1 MESEEKDRDKYLAG
15 SKAIRLRIK
24 RRTIDPKMITTS
36 TTNMAMRATRARGIA
51 ACCLKRNKS
60 ACAYASGSS
69 TMVND
74 EFEARGRFLDYF
86 QREGSFREQIAYSLS
101 FAGSGSLYSDFES
114 DDTFPLLD
122 ERMKRQLR
130 NSYNALVSP
139 SDYDV
144 QKLRSRLPSQLD
156 LSHLLEASSSVLGH
170 SIERKLPPLD
180 DEDEGESSHHSVH
193 HASSSSSS
201 SRPLPKS
208 INDILSSKLDEDAR
222 AIVITDTKNPYRIV
236 TVNTAWEHLCG
247 YSREECKG
255 LSVGGVLQGAET
267 DMSHVSAMIGK
278 LIQGEEAGAIL
289 TNYAKNGR
297 KFRNDIRVG
306 PIFDEMGKTVNFVG
320 VLREVE
326 DVDEG
331 NVGLFSG
338 DGQRMQLPFMS

>member
-1 MESEEKDRDKYLAG
+1 M
-15 SKAIRLRIK
+15 
-24 RRTIDPKMITTS
+24 
-36 TTNMAMRATRARGIA
+36 
-51 ACCLKRNKS
+51 
-60 ACAYASGSS
+60 
-69 TMVND
+69 ND
-74 EFEARGRFLDYF
+74 EFEARGRVLDYF
-86 QREGSFREQIAYSLS
+86 QRDGSFREQIAYSPS

-139 SDYDV
+139 SDNDA
-144 QKLRSRLPSQLD
+144 KRLRSRLPSQLD
-156 LSHLLEASSSVLGH
+156 LRHLLEASTSALGQI
-170 SIERKLPPLD
+170 IERKLPPMD
-180 DEDEGESSHHSVH
+180 DEDEGER
-193 HASSSSSS
+193 S

-208 INDILSSKLDEDAR
+208 TNDIISSKLDEDAR
-222 AIVITDTKNPYRIV
+222 AIVITDTKNPYHIV

-255 LSVGGVLQGAET
+255 RSVGGVLQGPET
-267 DMSHVSAMIGK
+267 DMSHVSAMMSN
-278 LIQGEEAGAIL
+278 LLQGGEAGAIL

-326 DVDEG
+326 DIDEG
-331 NVGLFSG
+331 NLGQFSG

>member
-1 MESEEKDRDKYLAG
+1 
-15 SKAIRLRIK
+15 
-24 RRTIDPKMITTS
+24 MITSS
-36 TTNMAMRATRARGIA
+36 TTNMAMRATRARGIV
-51 ACCLKRNKS
+51 ACCLKRNNS

-69 TMVND
+69 TMMND

-86 QREGSFREQIAYSLS
+86 QSDGPLREQIAYSLS
-101 FAGSGSLYSDFES
+101 LAGSGSLYGDFES
-114 DDTFPLLD
+114 GDTFPLLD

-130 NSYNALVSP
+130 NSYNALASP

-156 LSHLLEASSSVLGH
+156 LSHLLETSSSVLGQ

-180 DEDEGESSHHSVH
+180 EQDEDESSAGVL
-193 HASSSSSS
+193 HAASSSS
-201 SRPLPKS
+201 SRPLPIS
-208 INDILSSKLDEDAR
+208 ISDILSSKLDEDAR

-236 TVNTAWEHLCG
+236 TVNTAWENLCG

-255 LSVGGVLQGAET
+255 LSVGGVLQGPET
-267 DMSHVSAMIGK
+267 DMGHVSAMLGK

-297 KFRNDIRVG
+297 KFRNDLRVG

-320 VLREVE
+320 VLRELE
-326 DVDEG
+326 DVGEG
-331 NVGLFSG
+331 NLGQFAGG